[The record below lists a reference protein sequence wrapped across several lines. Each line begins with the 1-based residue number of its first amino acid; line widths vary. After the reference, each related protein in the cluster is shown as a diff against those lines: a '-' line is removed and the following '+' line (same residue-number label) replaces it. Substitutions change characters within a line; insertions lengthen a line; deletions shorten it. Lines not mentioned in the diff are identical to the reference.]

1 VTAVVSTGRS
11 VPSNRALAE
20 ALFALADQERP
31 GDRRVDL
38 LRAGYRAL
46 DARGPAGREVLG
58 SAPAWLKPLVAQLVA
73 CHGEGALAAAVER
86 LGAGRKPERRPSRER
101 FLSWTEVETIL
112 ASAPEE
118 LRPQRL
124 RGAFHWHTRDSDGR
138 GTLESMA
145 RACQRRGASWAVV
158 SDHSKG
164 LEVASGL
171 DREGVLLQ
179 RRRVR
184 RWNDV
189 HGEELRLFQGLEV
202 EILEDGTVD
211 VPRVERDELDLVIAA
226 VHRRLEPGPDQTER
240 LLRAVETPGVR
251 VLAHPRGRLFHRR
264 QGIRAR
270 WETVFAAC
278 AERGVLIEINGF
290 PRRQDPDWELT
301 RLAAEAGCS
310 FVLASDA
317 HAVAHL
323 EYDAFA
329 CAIAARAGVPARR
342 ILNFA
347 RREAVEDW
355 IGEVGNE
362 LW

>member
-1 VTAVVSTGRS
+1 
-11 VPSNRALAE
+11 
-20 ALFALADQERP
+20 
-31 GDRRVDL
+31 
-38 LRAGYRAL
+38 
-46 DARGPAGREVLG
+46 
-58 SAPAWLKPLVAQLVA
+58 
-73 CHGEGALAAAVER
+73 
-86 LGAGRKPERRPSRER
+86 
-101 FLSWTEVETIL
+101 
-112 ASAPEE
+112 
-118 LRPQRL
+118 
-124 RGAFHWHTRDSDGR
+124 
-138 GTLESMA
+138 MA
-145 RACQRRGASWAVV
+145 RACRRRGASWAVV

-179 RRRVR
+179 RRRVH
-184 RWNDV
+184 RWNDAL
-189 HGEELRLFQGLEV
+189 GEELRLFQGLEV

-211 VPRVERDELDLVIAA
+211 VPPIERNELDLVIAA

-240 LLRAVETPGVR
+240 LLRAIETPGVR
-251 VLAHPRGRLFHRR
+251 VLAHPRGRLFQRR

-278 AERGVLIEINGF
+278 AEGGVLIEINGF

-301 RLAAEAGCS
+301 RLAAECGCS

-317 HAVAHL
+317 HAPAHL

-329 CAIAARAGVPARR
+329 CAIAARAGAPAKR

-347 RREAVEDW
+347 RLESVADW
-355 IGEVGNE
+355 IIEPGDA

>member
-1 VTAVVSTGRS
+1 MAPMPAGRTA
-11 VPSNRALAE
+11 PSNRALAE

-38 LRAGYRAL
+38 LKAGYRAL

-58 SAPAWLKPLVAQLVA
+58 SAPGWLKPLVAQLVA
-73 CHGEGALAAAVER
+73 CHGEGALTAAVER
-86 LGAGRKPERRPSRER
+86 LGAGRKAGRRPARER
-101 FLSWTEVETIL
+101 FLSRTDVESIL

-118 LRPQRL
+118 LLPQRM

-138 GTLESMA
+138 GTLEAMA
-145 RACQRRGASWAVV
+145 RACRRRGASWAVV
-158 SDHSKG
+158 SDHSRG

-179 RRRVR
+179 RHRVR
-184 RWNDV
+184 RWNDA
-189 HGEELRLFQGLEV
+189 HGEDLLLLQGLEV

-211 VPRVERDELDLVIAA
+211 VPRVERNELDLVIAA

-240 LLRAVETPGVR
+240 LLRAVATPGVR
-251 VLAHPRGRLFHRR
+251 VLAHPRGRLFQRR

-278 AERGVLIEINGF
+278 AERGVLVEINGF

-301 RLAAEAGCS
+301 RLAAGAGCS

-329 CAIAARAGVPARR
+329 CAIAARAGVPAGR

-347 RREAVEDW
+347 RREVVEDW
-355 IGEVGNE
+355 INDPGADV
-362 LW
+362 W